1 MVLATINSGLYKLCL
16 VLHILCAIVGFGAL
30 FLNGIYGSPDTGAV
44 AVEITINVLTIAL
57 GAVVVAWALW
67 QRRALMSL
75 R

>member
-1 MVLATINSGLYKLCL
+1 MDVLFDLE
-16 VLHILCAIVGFGAL
+16 
-30 FLNGIYGSPDTGAV
+30 NGIYRSADTGAV
-44 AVEITINVLTIAL
+44 AVEVTINVLTIAL